1 MKRSKTT
8 MHTLIEF
15 TYVYADIYI
24 YINEYRSS
32 MIVTGLINRY
42 KRFVCFMNKL
52 QGERSNNYHLTR

>member
-1 MKRSKTT
+1 

-15 TYVYADIYI
+15 TYVYVDIYI
-24 YINEYRSS
+24 YIDEYKSS

-42 KRFVCFMNKL
+42 KRFVCFMNKP